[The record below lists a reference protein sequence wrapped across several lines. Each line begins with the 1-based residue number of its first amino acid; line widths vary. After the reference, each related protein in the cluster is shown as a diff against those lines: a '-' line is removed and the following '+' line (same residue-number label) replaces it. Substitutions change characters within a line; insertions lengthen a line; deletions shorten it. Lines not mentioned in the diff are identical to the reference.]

1 MDITIFEISL
11 VPVIIGVSEVA
22 KRVGF
27 PTKYIPVLNLGL
39 GVVAGFI
46 YVAPGNPQEAALV
59 GIALGLSASGLYSGA
74 KNVIE
79 GIKGE

>member
-1 MDITIFEISL
+1 MDKTIFEVAL
-11 VPVIIGVSEVA
+11 VPVIIGISEAA

-27 PTKYIPVLNLGL
+27 PTKYIPVLNLAL
-39 GVVAGFI
+39 GIVAGFV

-74 KNVIE
+74 KNVVE